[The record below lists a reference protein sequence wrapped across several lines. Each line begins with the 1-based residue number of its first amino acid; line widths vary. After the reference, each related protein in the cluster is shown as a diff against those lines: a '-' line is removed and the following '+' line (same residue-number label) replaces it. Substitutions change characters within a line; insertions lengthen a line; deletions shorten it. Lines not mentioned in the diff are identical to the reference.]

1 MTLERII
8 NSFYLID
15 YGSFFI
21 NIVLQSSSFIVL
33 TDLNRVV
40 ELLDSGFSF
49 TVAHLFRLGY
59 KNERFKSK
67 EVNSFKIGYN
77 YAESAAIGVMVLF
90 IGLYSP
96 LLFVCGSLFYFFK
109 FVAHSPLIISVFDKE
124 EEDFGSL
131 VRNAVA
137 KLYIGLLLGH
147 FFLFVVCTV
156 TINFL
161 VAGVNFCMFVFG
173 LINAFYLYRVT
184 NIERVLKEDRTITDR
199 AFTQEDIQ
207 VWHEMF
213 MHPVEKKIRDIKQKS
228 V

>member
-96 LLFVCGSLFYFFK
+96 LLFVCGSLFYFFTLRRRL
-109 FVAHSPLIISVFDKE
+109 SRLD
-124 EEDFGSL
+124 
-131 VRNAVA
+131 
-137 KLYIGLLLGH
+137 LGC
-147 FFLFVVCTV
+147 LQTR
-156 TINFL
+156 L
-161 VAGVNFCMFVFG
+161 ASVAGKN
-173 LINAFYLYRVT
+173 IN
-184 NIERVLKEDRTITDR
+184 II
-199 AFTQEDIQ
+199 
-207 VWHEMF
+207 
-213 MHPVEKKIRDIKQKS
+213 
-228 V
+228 